1 MYTCHIKNYISEKL
15 KFFSQWSGAK
25 KPHIRLARHWR
36 QRNQRLTLLQR
47 INQGIGTGIGT
58 RKGAGS
64 AEKL

>member
-1 MYTCHIKNYISEKL
+1 VIRC
-15 KFFSQWSGAK
+15 K